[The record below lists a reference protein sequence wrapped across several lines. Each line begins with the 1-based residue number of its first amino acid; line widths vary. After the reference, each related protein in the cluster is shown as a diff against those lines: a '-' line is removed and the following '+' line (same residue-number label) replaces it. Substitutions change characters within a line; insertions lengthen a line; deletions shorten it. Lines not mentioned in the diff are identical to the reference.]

1 MFPFTP
7 KPVESRVD
15 PKERPAISS
24 TQRVVIIGSSGQLGT
39 DLVEAFQSHEA
50 YEVLPLTRPQADCTD
65 AGSVRKAVLRL
76 RPSLVIN
83 CAGFVQVDEC
93 EDQPQ
98 HAFAINALGAL
109 HVARACAAAD
119 SMCVHI
125 STDYVFDGSKADY
138 YVESDSAY
146 PVNVYG
152 ASKLAGEILVRQ
164 TVPRWLIIRAASLFG
179 RTGARSKGGNFVETI
194 LAKAKMREP
203 LRIVNDVRM
212 SPTYTR
218 DAAMALVGLVEAGTN
233 GIVHLTNDGACTWYE
248 FAQQILGLVGLRV
261 SIDPVSSKEYP
272 TTARRP
278 KNCVLQSERSL
289 VKLRSWKDALK
300 AYLIE
305 KGHMTAS

>member
-1 MFPFTP
+1 MDSTR
-7 KPVESRVD
+7 RV
-15 PKERPAISS
+15 A
-24 TQRVVIIGSSGQLGT
+24 IIGSRGQLGT
-39 DLVEAFQSHEA
+39 DIVEAFQSHEA
-50 YEVLPLTRPQADCTD
+50 YEVIPLTQAQADCTD
-65 AGSVRKAVLRL
+65 AESVRKAVLRI
-76 RPSLVIN
+76 RPPVVVN
-83 CAGFVQVDEC
+83 CAGFVHVDEC

-98 HAFAINALGAL
+98 QAFAVNALGAL
-109 HVARACAAAD
+109 HVARACAEAN

-125 STDYVFDGSKADY
+125 STDYVFDGSKAGY
-138 YVESDSAY
+138 YTESDSAY

-152 ASKLAGEILVRQ
+152 ASKFAGEILVRQ
-164 TVPRWLIIRAASLFG
+164 TVPHWLIVRAASLFG

-218 DAAMALVGLVEAGTN
+218 DAATALVRLVETGAN

-248 FAQQILGLVGLRV
+248 FAQQILDFVGLRV
-261 SIDPVSSKEYP
+261 FIDPVSSKEYSTP
-272 TTARRP
+272 ARRP

-289 VKLRSWKDALK
+289 VKLRSWQDALK

-305 KGHMTAS
+305 KGHMSAS

>member
-1 MFPFTP
+1 MN
-7 KPVESRVD
+7 
-15 PKERPAISS
+15 S
-24 TQRVVIIGSSGQLGT
+24 TQRVVVIGSTGQLGT
-39 DLVEAFQSHEA
+39 DLVEAFQSHGA
-50 YEVLPLTRPQADCTD
+50 YEVVPLTRAQADCTD
-65 AGSVRKAVLRL
+65 AESVRKAVLRV
-76 RPSLVIN
+76 RPPVVVN

-93 EDQPQ
+93 EEQPQ
-98 HAFAINALGAL
+98 QAFTVNALGAL
-109 HVARACAAAD
+109 HVARACAEAD
-119 SMCVHI
+119 SLCVYI
-125 STDYVFDGSKADY
+125 SSDYVFDGSKAGHY
-138 YVESDSAY
+138 TESDSAY

-164 TVPRWLIIRAASLFG
+164 TVPHWLIVRAASLFG

-212 SPTYTR
+212 SPTYTV
-218 DAAMALVGLVEAGTN
+218 DAAMALVGLVEVGTN

-248 FAQQILGLVGLRV
+248 FAQQIVDLVGLRA

-272 TTARRP
+272 TPARRP

-305 KGHMTAS
+305 KGHMSSS